1 MSRHVVH
8 HKIPAMIIDPIALFR
23 EGLRRIL
30 QESNFHPVWCSDRP
44 PVGPLRGLADQVC
57 SLLII
62 GTEIEEAIVQIAEV
76 KRNYPI
82 SRVVLLLDPLSQHQ
96 FAAALRCG
104 VDTFL
109 PRGSSCEVLIGTL
122 KLALDGVTI
131 VPSNLL
137 GTLLENRHVPAVVA
151 HTVVPESGYGGSV
164 SIMLPQ
170 RAYGLSAR
178 ELSVV
183 HRLRD
188 GLSNKEIARALGIT
202 EATVKVHVKAI
213 LRKAQ
218 VRNRTQ
224 VAMWAARLGQV
235 QLIAPPPPVN
245 ADVSAA

>member
-1 MSRHVVH
+1 VH

-23 EGLRRIL
+23 EGLSRIL
-30 QESNFHPVWCSDRP
+30 QEADFHPVWCSDRP
-44 PVGPLRGLADQVC
+44 PVGQLRALPGQVS
-57 SLLII
+57 SLLIV

-76 KRNYPI
+76 KRIYPI
-82 SRVVLLLDPLSQHQ
+82 SRVVLLMDPVSQHQ

-104 VDTFL
+104 VDTIL

-122 KLALDGVTI
+122 KLVLDGVT
-131 VPSNLL
+131 VMPSNLL
-137 GTLLENRHVPAVVA
+137 DTLLEPRHVPAVVA
-151 HTVVPESGYGGSV
+151 HTIVPEGGYGGSV
-164 SIMLPQ
+164 SSMLPQ
-170 RAYGLSAR
+170 RASGLSAR
-178 ELSVV
+178 ELSVL

-224 VAMWAARLGQV
+224 VAMWASRLGLGQV
-235 QLIAPPPPVN
+235 PLIAP
-245 ADVSAA
+245 